1 MNTLLRL
8 PLTLLE
14 LTAREGLK
22 VARGALRLVRPEAHP
37 DDVRVRPIARDEVP
51 RDPVAARTAADA
63 EVRHPPRRRVPA
75 PRTPAPSSNGPEAEL
90 LGDRPAHV
98 SRDAAPVAS
107 FGPARDVRASVEVQP
122 PWEGYDSDSAAE
134 IVRRV
139 RGADD
144 ATKAVVLLY
153 EGHHKGR
160 RTVLDAAHG

>member
-22 VARGALRLVRPEAHP
+22 VARGALRLVRPEPHP
-37 DDVRVRPIARDEVP
+37 DDIRVRPIARDEVP

-63 EVRHPPRRRVPA
+63 EVRRPSRPMPA
-75 PRTPAPSSNGPEAEL
+75 PATPAPSSNGP
-90 LGDRPAHV
+90 V
-98 SRDAAPVAS
+98 K
-107 FGPARDVRASVEVQP
+107 P
-122 PWEGYDSDSAAE
+122 PWESYDSDSAAD
-134 IVRRV
+134 IVRRL
-139 RGADD
+139 RGADE

-153 EGHHKGR
+153 EGHRKGR

>member
-14 LTAREGLK
+14 LTARESLEF
-22 VARGALRLVRPEAHP
+22 ARGVLRLIRPEEHP
-37 DDVRVRPIARDEVP
+37 DDVRVRPIARGEVP

-63 EVRHPPRRRVPA
+63 ELHRLPARRRTTAPRAPAPRVPA
-75 PRTPAPSSNGPEAEL
+75 PSRNGP
-90 LGDRPAHV
+90 V
-98 SRDAAPVAS
+98 K
-107 FGPARDVRASVEVQP
+107 P
-122 PWEGYDSDSAAE
+122 PWEGYDSDSATE

>member
-8 PLTLLE
+8 PFTLLE
-14 LTAREGLK
+14 LAARESLK
-22 VARGALRLVRPEAHP
+22 VARGALRLIRPEEHP
-37 DDVRVRPIARDEVP
+37 DDVRVRPLARGEVP

-63 EVRHPPRRRVPA
+63 EAPRRLATAPRAPTPRVPA
-75 PRTPAPSSNGPEAEL
+75 PSRNGP
-90 LGDRPAHV
+90 V
-98 SRDAAPVAS
+98 K
-107 FGPARDVRASVEVQP
+107 P

-153 EGHHKGR
+153 EGHRKGR
-160 RTVLDAAHG
+160 RTVLDAALG